1 MPTSRTTKKPAAKAA
16 VKSAPK
22 QSAKQA
28 ASRPAKPKDA
38 SPAKSTA
45 TGAAK
50 PSTKPAERMSL
61 AETMRALEKTGSAQ
75 TRKTYARHGAE
86 EPMFGVSFAD
96 LKTLV
101 KKIGVD
107 HELAIALWETK
118 NHDARVLAMKIAD
131 PSRIKSAELDRWAR
145 ENRMRMCKG
154 YVAALAAESPL
165 GPTKARE
172 WFASTDLALRATAW
186 TVSGFLANHDE
197 TTPDDWFTQR
207 LAQIEK
213 SIHSAP
219 NAERE
224 AMNMAVIT
232 IGGRNAALRKAAT
245 AAAKRIGK
253 VEVDHGDTACETP
266 DAVAYIEKM
275 WAHATAKK
283 FESPAAQERAR
294 EPMRT
299 RC

>member
-1 MPTSRTTKKPAAKAA
+1 MPTARTKKPASKSVAKT
-16 VKSAPK
+16 
-22 QSAKQA
+22 
-28 ASRPAKPKDA
+28 PAKPAAKQVA
-38 SPAKSTA
+38 KQTPKSSAKKST
-45 TGAAK
+45 TPAA
-50 PSTKPAERMSL
+50 RMSL
-61 AETMRALEKTGSAQ
+61 AEAMRTLEKAGSAQ

-107 HELAIALWETK
+107 HELALELWETK

-131 PSRIKSAELDRWAR
+131 PAAIKSADLDRWAR
-145 ENRMRMCKG
+145 ENKMRMCKG

-165 GPTKARE
+165 GPAKARE
-172 WFASTDLALRATAW
+172 WFASTDPTLRASAW
-186 TVSGFLANHDE
+186 ALSGFLANHDE
-197 TTPDDWFTQR
+197 STPDDWFVQR

-266 DAVAYIEKM
+266 DAAAYIEKM
-275 WAHATAKK
+275 WAHSTAKK
-283 FESPAAQERAR
+283 FESPAAQERSR